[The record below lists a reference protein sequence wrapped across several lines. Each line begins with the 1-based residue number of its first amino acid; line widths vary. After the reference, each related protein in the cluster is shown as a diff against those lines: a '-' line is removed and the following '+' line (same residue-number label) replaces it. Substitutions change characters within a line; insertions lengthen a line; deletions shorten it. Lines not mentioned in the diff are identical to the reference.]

1 MAAEA
6 EIKLGRRTHLQ
17 EYSALAVAAFAAA
30 AVLLYFVSDFGSFF
44 TLETVKQSQ
53 AELRA
58 LLRQEGPLLIGGFF
72 LFYVLMNSLSVPG
85 GIVSTV
91 ASGAVFGLLPG
102 LVIASFASA
111 IGATIAFLS
120 SRYLLRGWVQR
131 SFGAWAASID
141 EGIRRD
147 GIFYLLALRL
157 NPLVPYFL
165 VNVAMGLTAKRL
177 LPFYIVTQIG
187 MLPALFVYVNAG
199 TQLSR
204 VREVDDI
211 FSPLLL
217 GSLLLLSLFPIA
229 ARLLSRRLRKP
240 RLA

>member
-1 MAAEA
+1 MGAEA
-6 EIKLGRRTHLQ
+6 ELKLGRRRLFGKQ
-17 EYSALAVAAFAAA
+17 GLIPLAAIAAA
-30 AVLLYFVSDFGSFF
+30 MVLVYFALDLGSLLS
-44 TLETVKQSQ
+44 LESLKQSQ

-91 ASGAVFGLLPG
+91 ASGAVFGLVPG

-111 IGATIAFLS
+111 IGATVAFLS
-120 SRYLLRGWVQR
+120 SRYLLRGWVLR
-131 SFGAWAASID
+131 RFGAWTERID

-204 VREVDDI
+204 IREAGDI

-229 ARLLSRRLRKP
+229 ARFLSRRLRKA